1 MGGSS
6 IVIDRRPGTE
16 ARSGGSLDGW
26 LSGRDP
32 HGTVPTRRHPNRSG
46 ETSMTRHTI
55 RALLA
60 AGMLIAAGTA
70 ASAQGSGSGSGLS
83 INPEAT
89 GNDRSAG
96 VNNGNNR
103 SRGYGYRGYD
113 RGYGRPVYDRYE
125 GRRRGPYYGY
135 PY

>member
-1 MGGSS
+1 
-6 IVIDRRPGTE
+6 
-16 ARSGGSLDGW
+16 
-26 LSGRDP
+26 
-32 HGTVPTRRHPNRSG
+32 
-46 ETSMTRHTI
+46 MTRHTI

-60 AGMLIAAGTA
+60 AGLLLAAGGT
-70 ASAQGSGSGSGLS
+70 ASAFGGGSGGGSGLS

-103 SRGYGYRGYD
+103 LRGYGYRGE

-125 GRRRGPYYGY
+125 GRRPGPYYGY